1 MSVNKVA
8 SLYNQALLSWLK
20 VKLVSP
26 VLVDTDLEYALK
38 EIILFNGYFS
48 GNLDGCIENIKHAF
62 NGKDSDEW
70 HNKICILP
78 GRSRNQFIQSNNMAI
93 LFSSGAGAAHWIQFK
108 EIILFLSGWAGSR
121 ARKLF
126 TRSLSPDFGPAD

>member
-1 MSVNKVA
+1 MLSTFLVQAAGGEIDKRLDIDIGLRANRLIDKVA

-48 GNLDGCIENIKHAF
+48 SNLDECIENIKHVF
-62 NGKDSDEW
+62 NSKDSNEW
-70 HNKICILP
+70 HNKILK
-78 GRSRNQFIQSNNMAI
+78 SNNP
-93 LFSSGAGAAHWIQFK
+93 FD
-108 EIILFLSGWAGSR
+108 IIRLIALSKS
-121 ARKLF
+121 
-126 TRSLSPDFGPAD
+126 